1 MYPSSCR
8 YPGFAGRLGLPRAT
22 LDSTCNAGSSRTVG
36 SNVEFG
42 SSGGMLQVERVEL
55 LANALQDHPSLESL
69 FVASALILCDASLLL
84 LGLLRTNNS
93 LLPEGRLEALELRA
107 GHLNFGG
114 CGSLAVDFQESEAG
128 NFFSEN
134 PYRYRFRNGVWGH
147 WPCIRHG
154 PTLESQLPRHILGCW
169 SLPEVVSFMRKYF

>member
-1 MYPSSCR
+1 MHPSLCR

-55 LANALQDHPSLESL
+55 LANALQNHPSLESL

-93 LLPEGRLEALELRA
+93 LLPEGRLEAFELRA

-114 CGSLAVDFQESEAG
+114 CGSLAVDFEDQKLGIFSLKILIVIGSVMECGAIGLASVTAPPLRASFRDKFWDAG
-128 NFFSEN
+128 HCPKWFS
-134 PYRYRFRNGVWGH
+134 
-147 WPCIRHG
+147 
-154 PTLESQLPRHILGCW
+154 L
-169 SLPEVVSFMRKYF
+169 